1 MTHLSFIW
9 EHFKGLRTKYILAI
23 ISIALAALFQFA
35 SPLVIR
41 VTIDTI
47 LGGKPLQLPFGL
59 ADWIISLDGVNLVL
73 KNIWIASI
81 ALFVLTAFSN
91 TFSYLKGRLA
101 AQASESFARKLK
113 GMLYDHIQR
122 LPFTWHS
129 KVQTGDVIQRCTSDV
144 ETVRRFLGLQ
154 LVEVGRG
161 LIIIII
167 LVPIM
172 LSLSPGLT
180 LVSVIIVPFIFTYA
194 YFFFKKV
201 RKVFLKMDEAE
212 GYLTTVLEEAVS
224 GVRVV
229 RSFARQDFETE
240 RFNEAADDYRNK
252 CYRLIRIIA
261 WYWATSDGLCL
272 TQIAA
277 ILIFGANMVIK
288 GQISLGTLVVFM
300 TYGNSLLWPIR
311 EMGRVLTDM
320 GRAIVSLGRIREIL
334 STPQEEMEGKINL
347 PESYRLKGK
356 IELDNVSF
364 SYSETQDILKN
375 INLSIKPGETIAI
388 LGATGSGK
396 TSLAHLIPRLF
407 DVTTGKIFIDGVDL
421 NRYNRQQLRKQIG
434 IVMQEPYLYSRTLAE
449 NIAIVQPDMPLDK
462 IELIAQEV
470 ALHQTVQDFDKGYET
485 LIGEK
490 GITLS
495 GGQRQRTAMARAM
508 ITNPA
513 ILILDDSLSS
523 VDSETE
529 HEIQRNLI
537 KRKGLSTTII
547 ITHRLTSVAIADRV
561 IVLEHGRIAQIGTHW
576 ELIEAEGPYKRIW
589 SIQNALEKEVV

>member
-1 MTHLSFIW
+1 MTHIYFIW
-9 EHFKGLRTKYILAI
+9 EQFRGLRTKYILAI
-23 ISIALAALFQFA
+23 VCIALAAIFQFT

-41 VTIDTI
+41 ATIDTI

-81 ALFVLTAFSN
+81 LLFILTVCSN
-91 TFSYLKGRLA
+91 TFSYLKSRLA

-122 LPFTWHS
+122 LPFIWHS
-129 KVQTGDVIQRCTSDV
+129 KVQTGDIIQRCTSDV
-144 ETVRRFLGLQ
+144 DTIRRFLGLQ

-167 LVPIM
+167 LIPIM
-172 LSLSPGLT
+172 LSLSPKLT
-180 LVSVIIVPFIFTYA
+180 LVSIIIVPFIFTYA

-201 RKVFLKMDEAE
+201 RKMFLQVDESE

-229 RSFARQDFETE
+229 RSFARQEFETE
-240 RFNEAADDYRNK
+240 RFDRAADDYRDK
-252 CYRLIRIIA
+252 CYRLIRILA
-261 WYWATSDGLCL
+261 WYWATSDVMCL
-272 TQIAA
+272 LQIAV
-277 ILIFGANMVIK
+277 ILVFGASLVIK

-334 STPQEEMEGKINL
+334 STPEEQMEGKITL
-347 PESYRLKGK
+347 PDNYRLKGK
-356 IELDNVSF
+356 IEFVDVSF
-364 SYSETQDILKN
+364 RYSDNHDILRGIN
-375 INLSIKPGETIAI
+375 ISINPGETVAI
-388 LGATGSGK
+388 IGATGSGK
-396 TSLAHLIPRLF
+396 SSLAHLIPRLF
-407 DVTTGKIFIDGVDL
+407 DINSGKILIDGVDL
-421 NRYNRQQLRKQIG
+421 NKYDRQQLRRQIG
-434 IVMQEPYLYSRTLAE
+434 FVMQEPYLYSRTLAE
-449 NIAIVQPDMPLDK
+449 NIAIVQPDIAVER
-462 IELIAQEV
+462 IEQIAQDV
-470 ALHQTVQDFDKGYET
+470 ALHNTVLEFEKGYNT

-508 ITNPA
+508 IANPA

-561 IVLEHGRIAQIGTHW
+561 IVLEHGQIAQAGKHTD
-576 ELIEAEGPYKRIW
+576 LINAEGPYKRIW
-589 SIQNALEKEVV
+589 SIQNALEKEVG

>member
-23 ISIALAALFQFA
+23 ISIAFAALFQFA

-41 VTIDTI
+41 ATIDTI

-81 ALFVLTAFSN
+81 TLFILTALSN

-144 ETVRRFLGLQ
+144 DTIRRFLGLQ

-172 LSLSPGLT
+172 LSLSPKLT

-272 TQIAA
+272 TQVAV

-320 GRAIVSLGRIREIL
+320 GRAIVSLGRVREIL
-334 STPQEEMEGKINL
+334 STPQEVMDGKVEL
-347 PESYRLKGK
+347 PDNYRLKGK
-356 IELDNVSF
+356 IEIDNVNF
-364 SYSETQDILKN
+364 SYSENQEILKN
-375 INLSIKPGETIAI
+375 INLSIEPGETIAI

-407 DVTTGKIFIDGVDL
+407 DITTGKIFIDGVDL

-449 NIAIVQPDMPLDK
+449 NIAIVQPDMHLDK
-462 IELIAQEV
+462 IEQIAQEV
-470 ALHQTVQDFDKGYET
+470 ALHSTVQDFDKGYET

-561 IVLEHGRIAQIGTHW
+561 IVLEHGHIAQIGTHL

>member
-1 MTHLSFIW
+1 MTHFSFIW
-9 EHFKGLRTKYILAI
+9 EQFKGLRTKYMLAI
-23 ISIALAALFQFA
+23 LSIALAAIFQFT
-35 SPLVIR
+35 SPLVIKA
-41 VTIDTI
+41 TIDTI

-59 ADWIISLDGVNLVL
+59 ADWVIALDGVNLVL

-81 ALFVLTAFSN
+81 ILFILTLLSN
-91 TFSYLKGRLA
+91 IFSYLKSRLA

-122 LPFTWHS
+122 LPFIWHN

-144 ETVRRFLGLQ
+144 DTIRRFLGLQ

-167 LVPIM
+167 LIPIM
-172 LSLSPGLT
+172 LSLSPKLT
-180 LVSVIIVPFIFTYA
+180 VVSIIIVPFIFTYA

-201 RKVFLKMDEAE
+201 RQEFLKADEAE
-212 GYLTTVLEEAVS
+212 GRMTTVLEEAVS

-229 RSFARQDFETE
+229 RSFSRQEYETE
-240 RFNEAADDYRNK
+240 RFNEAADDYRNR
-252 CYRLIRIIA
+252 CYRLIRILA
-261 WYWATSDGLCL
+261 WYWATSDVMCL
-272 TQIAA
+272 LQIAG
-277 ILIFGANMVIK
+277 ILIFGAGLVIK
-288 GQISLGTLVVFM
+288 GEITLGTLVVFM

-320 GRAIVSLGRIREIL
+320 GRALVSLGRVREIL
-334 STPQEEMEGKINL
+334 STPQEEMEGKIEL
-347 PESYRLKGK
+347 PEDYRLKGK
-356 IELDNVSF
+356 IEFENVSF
-364 SYSETQDILKN
+364 SYNEDQHILKQ
-375 INLSIKPGETIAI
+375 INLVINPGETVAI

-407 DVTTGKIFIDGVDL
+407 DSTNGRILIDGVDL

-449 NIAIVQPDMPLDK
+449 NISIVQSDLPMER
-462 IELIAQEV
+462 IESIAQEV
-470 ALHQTVQDFDKGYET
+470 ALHDTVMEFEKGYNT
-485 LIGEK
+485 IIGEK

-508 ITNPA
+508 VSNPA

-561 IVLEHGRIAQIGTHW
+561 IVLEHGLIAQIGSHTD
-576 ELIEAEGPYKRIW
+576 LLDAEGPYKRIW
-589 SIQNALEKEVV
+589 SIQNALEQEVI

>member
-9 EHFKGLRTKYILAI
+9 EHFKGLRTKYLLAI
-23 ISIALAALFQFA
+23 ACIAAAAIFQFT

-41 VTIDTI
+41 ATIDTI

-59 ADWIISLDGVNLVL
+59 ADWIISLNGVNLVL

-81 ALFVLTAFSN
+81 VLFILTLLAN
-91 TFSYLKGRLA
+91 TFSYLKARLA

-122 LPFTWHS
+122 LPFIWHS
-129 KVQTGDVIQRCTSDV
+129 KVQTGDIIQRCTSDV
-144 ETVRRFLGLQ
+144 DTVRRFLGLQ

-161 LIIIII
+161 LIVVII
-167 LVPIM
+167 LIPIM
-172 LSLSPGLT
+172 LSLSPKLT
-180 LVSVIIVPFIFTYA
+180 LVSIIIVPFIFTYA
-194 YFFFKKV
+194 FFFFKKV
-201 RKVFLKMDEAE
+201 RQEFLKADEAE
-212 GYLTTVLEEAVS
+212 GFLTTVLEEAVS

-240 RFNEAADDYRNK
+240 RFNKAADDYRNK
-252 CYRLIRIIA
+252 CYRLIRILA
-261 WYWATSDGLCL
+261 WYWATSDVMCL
-272 TQIAA
+272 LQIAG
-277 ILIFGANMVIK
+277 ILVFGANLVIK
-288 GQISLGTLVVFM
+288 GEISLGTLVVFM

-320 GRAIVSLGRIREIL
+320 GRAIVSLGRIREIF
-334 STPQEEMEGKINL
+334 STPQEDMNGKINL
-347 PESYRLKGK
+347 PDDYRLKGK
-356 IELDNVSF
+356 IEFDNVCF
-364 SYSETQDILKN
+364 SYSENQDILKSISIT
-375 INLSIKPGETIAI
+375 INPGETVAI

-396 TSLAHLIPRLF
+396 SSLAHLIPRLF
-407 DVTTGKIFIDGVDL
+407 DISSGKILIDGVEL
-421 NRYNRQQLRKQIG
+421 TRYNRQQLRRQIG
-434 IVMQEPYLYSRTLAE
+434 FVMQEPYLYSRTLAE
-449 NIAIVQPDMPLDK
+449 NIAIVQPDLPIDRV
-462 IELIAQEV
+462 ELIAQEV
-470 ALHQTVQDFDKGYET
+470 ALHETVLEFEKGYDT
-485 LIGEK
+485 IIGEK

-508 ITNPA
+508 IANPA

-561 IVLEHGRIAQIGTHW
+561 IVLEHGHIAQIGTHT
-576 ELIEAEGPYKRIW
+576 ELLEAEGLYKRIW
-589 SIQNALEKEVV
+589 AIQHALEQEVG

>member
-9 EHFKGLRTKYILAI
+9 QHFKGLRTKYLLAI
-23 ISIALAALFQFA
+23 GCIAVAAVFQFT

-41 VTIDTI
+41 ATIDTI

-59 ADWIISLDGVNLVL
+59 ADWINSIDGVNYAI
-73 KNIWIASI
+73 KNIWIASVI
-81 ALFVLTAFSN
+81 LFILTLVSN
-91 TFSYLKGRLA
+91 LFSYLKSRLS

-122 LPFTWHS
+122 LPFDWHS
-129 KVQTGDVIQRCTSDV
+129 KVQTGDIIQRCTSDLD
-144 ETVRRFLGLQ
+144 TVRRFLGLQ

-161 LIIIII
+161 IIIIII
-167 LVPIM
+167 LIPIM
-172 LSLSPGLT
+172 LSLSPKLT
-180 LVSVIIVPFIFTYA
+180 LISIMIVPFIFTYA

-201 RKVFLKMDEAE
+201 RKEFLKADEAE
-212 GYLTTVLEEAVS
+212 GFLTTVLEEAVS

-229 RSFARQDFETE
+229 RSFARQDFETD
-240 RFNEAADDYRNK
+240 RFNAAADDYRNK
-252 CYRLIRIIA
+252 CYRLIRILA
-261 WYWATSDGLCL
+261 WYWATSDVMCL
-272 TQIAA
+272 LQIAG
-277 ILIFGANMVIK
+277 ILIFGANLVIK
-288 GQISLGTLVVFM
+288 GEISLGTLVVFM

-334 STPQEEMEGKINL
+334 STPDEEMAGKLEL
-347 PESYRLKGK
+347 PQDYRLKGR
-356 IELDNVSF
+356 IEFDNVSF
-364 SYSETQDILKN
+364 SYSDNQVILN
-375 INLSIKPGETIAI
+375 GIDLSIAPGETIAI

-407 DVTTGKIFIDGVDL
+407 DASKGRILIDGIDL
-421 NRYNRQQLRKQIG
+421 NRYNRQQLRRQIG

-449 NIAIVQPDMPLDK
+449 NISIVQPDLPLEK
-462 IELIAQEV
+462 IERIAQEV
-470 ALHQTVQDFDKGYET
+470 ALHETVKEFEKGYDT
-485 LIGEK
+485 IIGEK

-508 ITNPA
+508 IANPA

-561 IVLEHGRIAQIGTHW
+561 VVLEHGRIVQIGTHN
-576 ELIEAEGPYKRIW
+576 ELLVCEGPYKRIW
-589 SIQNALEKEVV
+589 GIQHALEKEVI